1 MQSEAGI
8 ANRQWSEQFGDV
20 YRFQSCFGVRD
31 CFQSVIRVELR
42 LVKGGVVDAERSQGH
57 GTRVAGPDYDV
68 PLGRESTR
76 VSSNGNR
83 SVDHVCHVCTALSLL
98 VSGKGI
104 IYADGKT
111 THSSYDSVRR

>member
-31 CFQSVIRVELR
+31 DFQCVVRVELR
-42 LVKGGVVDAERSQGH
+42 LVKGGVVDAERSQGN
-57 GTRVAGPDYDV
+57 GTRVARPDDDV
-68 PLGRESTR
+68 PLGRESAR
-76 VSSNGNR
+76 VSSNGDR
-83 SVDHVCHVCTALSLL
+83 SVDHVCHVCTAFSLW

-104 IYADGKT
+104 IYADGKI
-111 THSSYDSVRR
+111 THSSYESVR